1 MEIRKVLT
9 EALIKLGIMKENTE
23 QIIINCAQGYVG
35 DWKEVTRHK

>member
-23 QIIINCAQGYVG
+23 QIIINYVG